1 MFQKMKFSVKM
12 YSDEVIESPGKERA
26 FHMSIHILGEA
37 CPHTALRVCASET
50 KRWNLQL
57 CSSHVSPPA
66 QRHCPWMT
74 APVYAGQTARMQGAG
89 HRALLLS
96 TLGPPRHTSHSLQG
110 PQALPLLRAAP
121 LFPFPSLPMPL
132 RLL

>member
-1 MFQKMKFSVKM
+1 MTTLPS
-12 YSDEVIESPGKERA
+12 
-26 FHMSIHILGEA
+26 
-37 CPHTALRVCASET
+37 RVCASET
-50 KRWNLQL
+50 KRWTLQL

-74 APVYAGQTARMQGAG
+74 APRLCRVPGNKDAGCGAQSPPPEHPGATAS
-89 HRALLLS
+89 S
-96 TLGPPRHTSHSLQG
+96 TSPASLQG

-121 LFPFPSLPMPL
+121 ILPSPSLPMPL